1 MALKAKR
8 KESLARQIKAKTKY
22 DLKAYCEI
30 RGLSVTS
37 LYKGFISK
45 KSKKILEKDGI
56 AISRVA

>member
-1 MALKAKR
+1 MR
-8 KESLARQIKAKTKY
+8 KNNKFSLARQIKAKTKY

-45 KSKKILEKDGI
+45 KSKEILEKDGI
-56 AISRVA
+56 AVSRVA

>member
-1 MALKAKR
+1 M
-8 KESLARQIKAKTKY
+8 Y

-56 AISRVA
+56 AVSRVA

>member
-1 MALKAKR
+1 MKAKR

-30 RGLSVTS
+30 RGLSISS

-45 KSKKILEKDGI
+45 KSKEVLEKDGI
-56 AISRVA
+56 AVSRVA

>member
-1 MALKAKR
+1 MKVKR